1 MNILNNILKL
11 VLILTIYACTF
22 TRVLKRKEIHNF
34 KVNAKSQISASLEK
48 VKKDFEKRTGLIKE
62 VNEFLVE
69 KKDRRLLIKI
79 RDLTKIKNNFLH
91 LTNISNRVLRSIPN
105 PKGKKVRENTTEYTL
120 IMESRNNLE
129 IEFNKLQKS
138 GENYSRVAKEI
149 DSLLS
154 EKKIYYINPIK
165 LTQNIKEHKIKT
177 NKQFNKIEKNLNAY
191 KLRILHTKN
200 ESKVTLFSKLR
211 PVFKLIKKE
220 RKNLMSY
227 LEKLNTKIID
237 SKKNW
242 VAPGMLGHDYKEKI
256 TLIIKS
262 LQVEVN
268 KFNQIVAKINK
279 K

>member
-1 MNILNNILKL
+1 M
-11 VLILTIYACTF
+11 
-22 TRVLKRKEIHNF
+22 
-34 KVNAKSQISASLEK
+34 
-48 VKKDFEKRTGLIKE
+48 
-62 VNEFLVE
+62 
-69 KKDRRLLIKI
+69 
-79 RDLTKIKNNFLH
+79 
-91 LTNISNRVLRSIPN
+91 
-105 PKGKKVRENTTEYTL
+105 
-120 IMESRNNLE
+120 
-129 IEFNKLQKS
+129 
-138 GENYSRVAKEI
+138 
-149 DSLLS
+149 
-154 EKKIYYINPIK
+154 
-165 LTQNIKEHKIKT
+165 
-177 NKQFNKIEKNLNAY
+177 EKNLNAY